1 LVNRNFNIIKEKK
14 GNNSMQNKKYV
25 VVLDIYDGRY
35 GAETKIVLMSKGEL
49 ERQNPNKVLKV
60 YELGKEVK
68 MTVEIG

>member
-1 LVNRNFNIIKEKK
+1 VRHI
-14 GNNSMQNKKYV
+14 QNKKYV
-25 VVLDIYDGRY
+25 VGLDIYDGRY
-35 GAETKIVLMSKGEL
+35 GAETKTALISKGEL

>member
-1 LVNRNFNIIKEKK
+1 
-14 GNNSMQNKKYV
+14 MTKKYV

-35 GAETKIVLMSKGEL
+35 GPATKIELMSKGDL
-49 ERQNPNKVLKV
+49 ERQNPKKVLRA

>member
-1 LVNRNFNIIKEKK
+1 MK
-14 GNNSMQNKKYV
+14 NKKYV

-35 GAETKIVLMSKGEL
+35 GAETKTALMSKVEL